1 MERFCP
7 QKDWQSFCRG
17 MVTNGMHPE
26 KDIVM
31 GRPPGYIQELL
42 LHWSNLVQAFWLSGA
57 TFLREKYGIKVEY
70 VSYKQGRVYLV
81 SYPDP
86 ATVIPPGEYDEDRED
101 DGGDAVENQ
110 RSAALLTTTARRRT
124 EVIF

>member
-31 GRPPGYIQELL
+31 GRAPGLTCMKE
-42 LHWSNLVQAFWLSGA
+42 VQRYQGA
-57 TFLREKYGIKVEY
+57 LKIR
-70 VSYKQGRVYLV
+70 L
-81 SYPDP
+81 
-86 ATVIPPGEYDEDRED
+86 
-101 DGGDAVENQ
+101 ENY
-110 RSAALLTTTARRRT
+110 R
-124 EVIF
+124 